1 MYTVNTTPTTV
12 IVLDPTSADG
22 EAALDALTDDDQH
35 VAVVVLL
42 SGRTSA
48 ALREYA
54 AAENLALADAGWIYL
69 DQVAERLDDGS
80 DRLVETVLATGPD
93 TVSELALLAAT
104 GNVARIVLP
113 PSMDRL
119 EPAAVQRA
127 RDLAPTVVVAE
138 PALANR

>member
-69 DQVAERLDDGS
+69 DQVAERLDGTG
-80 DRLVETVLATGPD
+80 RLVETVLATGPD
-93 TVSELALLAAT
+93 TVAGLALLAAT
-104 GNVARIVLP
+104 GNVGRIVLP

-127 RDLAPTVVVAE
+127 RDLAPIVLVAE
-138 PALANR
+138 PALAGS